1 MRHMSRC
8 SLIASHHLRRPC
20 RVGWHAECTRNGMKV
35 GIIGAGA
42 VGSACLLSLM
52 MRGCAREVVVINRNR
67 KRAVGVVSDAQYGSG
82 VLRAVDLVA
91 GDYSDLTG
99 AALVMITA
107 GANEKA
113 GGAIDRHDPRGR
125 LQLLDMNAKIFNDI
139 VPRIRSVAPETLI
152 VVVTDPPDPL
162 ADVVRVLGHDRVL
175 STGTFL
181 DSLRFRF
188 HLARRLKVNPA
199 DVEAQV
205 IGEHGTSEVFL
216 WSSARVGGRPV
227 AASLNENERIAL
239 EREVRYANITIIE
252 GIGASQ
258 YGIGIVSARIAEMIL
273 RDERAVIPIGSYLP
287 QYGVT
292 LSLPSVLGRD
302 GVLEVIEPEMSEQE
316 RQSFERSAETLKQ
329 AVASIELR
337 RSSSVA

>member
-1 MRHMSRC
+1 MRHMSGC
-8 SLIASHHLRRPC
+8 SLIPSHHLRRPC
-20 RVGWHAECTRNGMKV
+20 RVGWQAECTRSGMKV

-52 MRGCAREVVVINRNR
+52 VRGCAREIVVINRNR
-67 KRAVGVVSDAQYGSG
+67 KRAAGVVSDAQYGSG
-82 VLRAVDLVA
+82 VLPAVDLVA
-91 GDYSDLTG
+91 GDYSDRTG
-99 AALVMITA
+99 GALVMITA

-125 LQLLDMNAKIFNDI
+125 LKLLEMNAAIFEEI

-152 VVVTDPPDPL
+152 LVVTDPPDPL
-162 ADVVRVLGHDRVL
+162 ADVVRMLGHDRVL

-188 HLARRLKVNPA
+188 HLARRFKVNPA

-227 AASLNENERIAL
+227 AASLNANERIEL
-239 EREVRYANITIIE
+239 ER
-252 GIGASQ
+252 
-258 YGIGIVSARIAEMIL
+258 
-273 RDERAVIPIGSYLP
+273 
-287 QYGVT
+287 
-292 LSLPSVLGRD
+292 
-302 GVLEVIEPEMSEQE
+302 
-316 RQSFERSAETLKQ
+316 
-329 AVASIELR
+329 
-337 RSSSVA
+337 